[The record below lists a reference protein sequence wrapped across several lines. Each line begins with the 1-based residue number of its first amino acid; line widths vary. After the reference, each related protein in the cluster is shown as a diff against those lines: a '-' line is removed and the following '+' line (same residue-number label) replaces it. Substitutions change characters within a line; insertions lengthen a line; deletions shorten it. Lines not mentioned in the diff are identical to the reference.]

1 MIDANLRFL
10 TTILNLRSIEVC
22 LELNLTDGV
31 KFHERLVNKI
41 IPVEMDLAS
50 SYISMAVFKEKQ
62 YQVCVPLL
70 GINNQEIHSLSI
82 LNY

>member
-1 MIDANLRFL
+1 M
-10 TTILNLRSIEVC
+10 E
-22 LELNLTDGV
+22 GV

-62 YQVCVPLL
+62 YQVCVLYAKEMRAFM
-70 GINNQEIHSLSI
+70 IDYKI
-82 LNY
+82 